1 MTTSKDRDPS
11 LPAIPE
17 NSAAKLRSSDW
28 NSEDADDREEQGLFE
43 RDNIAPVDDVEE
55 GDVAT
60 GSKTTGVNAYPLRND
75 VGSNIVENGSS
86 DADAD
91 DGDGDG
97 SRVDPGPFYVQSAAG
112 DSWELT
118 WPIWH
123 MLPRNDRRDIAAQ
136 HGMKSIGEFEE
147 YMSLTRAVDESEGG
161 VEGGASRVVPL
172 ASNVNIPESG
182 GQAAHDNLAP
192 RLDDVSDV
200 SDGTWH
206 PPFIGDDEG
215 VDDDSSVSSS
225 EETQPTSDTSSNPVN
240 EAEDIDVEN
249 HLERIRL
256 GGLPCSIPDE
266 ILHKCFAYLPIDDHA
281 SLALV
286 SPHWSRFTRCESLY
300 KILCQRIYL
309 NQSKRKTLHASRF
322 GNSYRKMLELR
333 PRVRTG
339 GGMYVLKYQEVRKI
353 QRDMW
358 TEIPVGAVLES
369 VYYRYLYFFED
380 GRVMYALTPANPVEM
395 IPRFSKMLLHGYGS
409 KDKWGVWGR
418 YQIKKDV
425 VKIWVSQEWHD
436 VCFQLKVIPS
446 NSVLHYDMGNK
457 GVCTT
462 MQMEKHMS
470 SKSGNFDEN
479 SYDLVV
485 YDVPLNGYFR
495 FLKDKR
501 L

>member
-1 MTTSKDRDPS
+1 
-11 LPAIPE
+11 
-17 NSAAKLRSSDW
+17 
-28 NSEDADDREEQGLFE
+28 
-43 RDNIAPVDDVEE
+43 V
-55 GDVAT
+55 
-60 GSKTTGVNAYPLRND
+60 
-75 VGSNIVENGSS
+75 
-86 DADAD
+86 
-91 DGDGDG
+91 
-97 SRVDPGPFYVQSAAG
+97 
-112 DSWELT
+112 
-118 WPIWH
+118 
-123 MLPRNDRRDIAAQ
+123 
-136 HGMKSIGEFEE
+136 
-147 YMSLTRAVDESEGG
+147 
-161 VEGGASRVVPL
+161 
-172 ASNVNIPESG
+172 SG
-182 GQAAHDNLAP
+182 GQTADDNLPP
-192 RLDDVSDV
+192 RLDDVSD
-200 SDGTWH
+200 DTWH
-206 PPFIGDDEG
+206 PPFIGDEEG
-215 VDDDSSVSSS
+215 EDDDSSVSST
-225 EETQPTSDTSSNPVN
+225 EEEQPTSDTSSNPVD
-240 EAEDIDVEN
+240 ETEDIDVEN

-281 SLALV
+281 TLALV

-333 PRVRTG
+333 PRVRTR

-358 TEIPVGAVLES
+358 TEIPVGAILES

-395 IPRFSKMLLHGYGS
+395 IPRFSKMLLHGYGR

-446 NSVLHYDMGNK
+446 NAVLHYDMGDK

-485 YDVPLNGYFR
+485 YDVPVNGYFR
-495 FLKDKR
+495 FLKDRR